1 MPQTMG
7 LDGPSSDSST
17 SSTTTPP
24 EQPAETPME
33 EPPAPTGE
41 KQQVTVTIKNPN
53 EELLKKGV
61 TTVKPT
67 VIKKP

>member
-1 MPQTMG
+1 
-7 LDGPSSDSST
+7 
-17 SSTTTPP
+17 
-24 EQPAETPME
+24 ME